1 MLHELTLKGF
11 LDELAARRPVPGG
24 GSVSALA
31 GALAAG
37 LVSMAAEF
45 SRDASTAENAR
56 RFGVVLM
63 NLVDRDAEAFAGG
76 DMKEAT
82 EVPLQTARYA
92 HEVLKTAAG
101 LLQDCNPR
109 IVTDIGVAVK
119 LAEAAIEGALLN
131 VQVNLAS
138 IEDEDYKRDIL
149 KAARKLGRAGAE
161 SRAMLND
168 VRARIA

>member
-1 MLHELTLKGF
+1 MLQELTLKGF

-45 SRDASTAENAR
+45 SRDASTAESAR
-56 RFGVVLM
+56 GLGAVLM
-63 NLVDRDAEAFAGG
+63 NLVDRDAEAFGGG

-92 HEVLKTAAG
+92 HEVLKIAG
-101 LLQDCNPR
+101 ALLQDCNPR

-131 VQVNLAS
+131 VRVNLAS
-138 IEDEDYKRDIL
+138 IDDEDYRRDIL
-149 KAARKLGRAGAE
+149 KAARKLGRTGSA
-161 SRAMLND
+161 SRAMLGE
-168 VRARIA
+168 VKARIA

>member
-1 MLHELTLKGF
+1 MLQDLTLKGF
-11 LDELAARRPVPGG
+11 LEELSARRPVPGG
-24 GSVSALA
+24 GSVSALS

-45 SRDASTAENAR
+45 SRDSRTAESAR
-56 RFGVVLM
+56 RFGTVLM

-92 HEVLKTAAG
+92 HEVLKTAEA

-131 VQVNLAS
+131 VRVNLAS
-138 IEDEDYKRDIL
+138 IEDEDDRKDIL
-149 KAARKLGRAGAE
+149 KAARKLGRTGDA
-161 SRAMLND
+161 SRAML
-168 VRARIA
+168 REIEARIA